1 MTSPRKPAREYLRV
15 SLDRSGYARSLDEQH
30 TDNERAAAEHGWT
43 LGSAYR
49 DESVSASRYS
59 HKARG
64 GFAALVADLESGRF
78 GADVLVIWESSRG
91 SRRVSEWVELIELC
105 EKRAVSIYV
114 TTHHRLYDPA
124 NGRDRRSLLEDSVD
138 SEYESSKIS
147 ERTRRSAAARARDG
161 RPVSRTPYGYQR
173 VRDPGTGRIA
183 RQEPNPDEA
192 PVVQELFSRVLA
204 GHSLRSIA
212 KDFKLRGIRSRNG
225 YVHSSQMLRSIA
237 LNRAYNGERVHIPG
251 RANGQREE
259 LRTPAQWEALVD
271 KATFNG
277 VQRILTAPER
287 RTSRPGR
294 GVHLLSMIAR
304 CAVCSGSLAAARRDG
319 WRWVYQCQD
328 GGHVRINHDELDT
341 LAEQSM
347 LDFLARPDVREGL
360 TADTGDDVALAAVRD
375 ELAEVRARADELAD
389 AVAAGTLTV
398 QFAAR
403 SEPKLLAQIT
413 DLERQEADL
422 CTPNAL
428 RGLMAPGA
436 DVQERWHQA
445 PMSTRREVARLLLGA
460 DGLLGELRVKRGRGL
475 PVAERVELGATG
487 SDKR

>member
-1 MTSPRKPAREYLRV
+1 MTSTRNAREYLRV
-15 SLDRSGYARSLDEQH
+15 SLDRSGHGRSLDEQH

-59 HKARG
+59 QKARD
-64 GFAALVADLESGRF
+64 GFAALVADLGSGRF

-91 SRRVSEWVELIELC
+91 SRRVTEWVELIELC

-114 TTHHRLYDPA
+114 TTHHRLYDPT
-124 NGRDRRSLLEDSVD
+124 NGRDRRSLQEDSVD
-138 SEYESSKIS
+138 SEYESAKIS

-161 RPVSRTPYGYQR
+161 RPAGPIPFGYRR
-173 VRDPGTGRIA
+173 VRDPDTGKVA
-183 RQEPNPDEA
+183 KQEPNPDEA
-192 PVVQELFSRVLA
+192 PVVWELFTRLLA
-204 GHSLRSIA
+204 GHSLRSIG
-212 KDFKLRGIRSRNG
+212 KDFERRGIRSRNDR
-225 YVHSSQMLRSIA
+225 VFSPQVLRSMA
-237 LNRAYNGERVHIPG
+237 LNRTYNGERVHTPG
-251 RANGQREE
+251 GGNGQQPTE
-259 LRTPAQWEALVD
+259 LRTPGQWEALVD
-271 KATFNG
+271 KATFHG
-277 VQRILTAPER
+277 VRCILTAPER
-287 RTSRPGR
+287 TTTRPGR
-294 GVHLLSMIAR
+294 AVHLLSQIGR
-304 CAVCSGSLAAARRDG
+304 CAVCSGPLTASDRNG
-319 WRWVYQCQD
+319 RWEYQCQHS
-328 GGHVRINHDELDT
+328 GHVRVSRDELDA
-341 LAEQSM
+341 LAENDM
-347 LDFLARPDVREGL
+347 LNYLARPSVREGL

-403 SEPKLLAQIT
+403 SEPKLLTQLA
-413 DLERQEADL
+413 DLERREAEL

-436 DVQERWHQA
+436 DVRERWDQA
-445 PMSTRREVARLLLGA
+445 PMSTRRAVARLLLGA
-460 DGLLGELRVKRGRGL
+460 DGVLGELRVKRGRGL